1 MSPALSQA
9 VRRGSIAVEDVA
21 TDPLTSELTVKYRA
35 AQIRALANAAFA
47 RAGRPL
53 VHLAVEDGRPRRWR
67 SDELALLETVTA
79 RTWPLVERARSEE
92 ALKESEERL
101 RLALDAGRMVA
112 WEWNARTGRTTLS
125 DSARTVLGLPRAIED
140 VDTGFAR
147 IHPDDLD
154 RHMRAVQEAVERRD
168 GYTSEIRVIRPDD
181 GRVIWVEDR
190 AKVALDDQGRL
201 VRVSGLIMDVTEKV
215 MAEQQARRLASI
227 LEATPDFVAIARADG
242 QLEYVNRAGRRLV
255 GLPGA
260 SDALPRAEAIC
271 PPWAAERILHE
282 WLPRALREDVVS
294 DEGALLDAGGREVPV
309 SFVLLV
315 HRNDGGEVEFLS
327 TVARDISERKRTE
340 EALRAADRRKD
351 EFLAMLAH
359 ELRNPLAPIR
369 NAVEILKLRGTSDPK
384 LAWPLDVIDRQ
395 VDHLTRLVDDLLDVS
410 RITRGRIELKK
421 EVVDLVT
428 VVGRAVEASR
438 PLIDARKQHLEI
450 VLPAETARIE
460 GDVTRLSQVLSNL
473 LHNAAKYTEE
483 GGHLALHAGCEG
495 DEVVV
500 RVRDDGM
507 GIAPDVL
514 PHVFEL
520 FTQSE
525 RTLDRAQ
532 GGLGIGLTVVKRLV
546 EMHGGRVEAAS
557 GGTGCGS
564 EFTVRLPAVRTTSPE
579 YADAGDERPAVIPPP
594 ADARRILVV
603 DDNVDAAESMAL
615 LLGLGGHAVRT
626 AHDGPSGIQAA
637 RELAPDVV
645 VLDIGLPGM
654 NGYEVARALREDP
667 RLRAV
672 ILIALT
678 GYGTTED
685 RGRALGAGFDHHLT
699 KPVDPEALDALIKS
713 LLAR

>member
-1 MSPALSQA
+1 M
-9 VRRGSIAVEDVA
+9 
-21 TDPLTSELTVKYRA
+21 
-35 AQIRALANAAFA
+35 
-47 RAGRPL
+47 
-53 VHLAVEDGRPRRWR
+53 
-67 SDELALLETVTA
+67 
-79 RTWPLVERARSEE
+79 
-92 ALKESEERL
+92 
-101 RLALDAGRMVA
+101 
-112 WEWNARTGRTTLS
+112 
-125 DSARTVLGLPRAIED
+125 LG
-140 VDTGFAR
+140 
-147 IHPDDLD
+147 
-154 RHMRAVQEAVERRD
+154 
-168 GYTSEIRVIRPDD
+168 
-181 GRVIWVEDR
+181 
-190 AKVALDDQGRL
+190 
-201 VRVSGLIMDVTEKV
+201 
-215 MAEQQARRLASI
+215 
-227 LEATPDFVAIARADG
+227 
-242 QLEYVNRAGRRLV
+242 
-255 GLPGA
+255 
-260 SDALPRAEAIC
+260 
-271 PPWAAERILHE
+271 
-282 WLPRALREDVVS
+282 
-294 DEGALLDAGGREVPV
+294 
-309 SFVLLV
+309 
-315 HRNDGGEVEFLS
+315 
-327 TVARDISERKRTE
+327 
-340 EALRAADRRKD
+340 
-351 EFLAMLAH
+351 H
-359 ELRNPLAPIR
+359 ELRNPLSPILTAVQLMRLRAPD
-369 NAVEILKLRGTSDPK
+369 L
-384 LAWPLDVIDRQ
+384 LAKERTIIERQ
-395 VDHLTRLVDDLLDVS
+395 VNHMVRLVDDLLDVS